1 MQDLHINIYSSA
13 HKQNQPILGY
23 HQVRG
28 FDEKSEI
35 SNRTVY
41 MVHSNS
47 LRKSKLSSVSCPH
60 MSFNMKIIW
69 LSVQLDFFF
78 FFFFFPFFLTGAP
91 HIIHA
96 LLFPIMPPVMVFF
109 SSFHV
114 KHITFVHSTSP
125 AASCPVPRVTKKCF
139 LPIAFAAV
147 WRQIKIASPLRPSTM
162 LFFSF

>member
-78 FFFFFPFFLTGAP
+78 FFFFPLLSNWSTTHYSCSSFSNNATSHGLL
-91 HIIHA
+91 
-96 LLFPIMPPVMVFF
+96 LLFSCKTYNFCPFYITSCQLSGTTCDEKMF
-109 SSFHV
+109 SPH
-114 KHITFVHSTSP
+114 
-125 AASCPVPRVTKKCF
+125 CF
-139 LPIAFAAV
+139 RCCVEAD
-147 WRQIKIASPLRPSTM
+147 
-162 LFFSF
+162 